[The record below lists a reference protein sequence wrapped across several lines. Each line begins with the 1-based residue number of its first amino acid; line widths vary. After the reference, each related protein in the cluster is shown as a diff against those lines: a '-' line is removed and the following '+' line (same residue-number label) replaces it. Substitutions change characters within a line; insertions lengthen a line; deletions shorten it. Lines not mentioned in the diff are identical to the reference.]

1 PSCGRSFE
9 PLDPRM
15 FSYNSRRGWC
25 DACYGTGLAAV
36 ADEDESDEPWLGD
49 GANGGARRGR
59 RRAAARRNGD
69 DGEDGL
75 EPAVC
80 GVCGGRRLNR
90 EAEAVYFRG
99 FSISDFGADSI
110 REALEYFRRLKL
122 EGRERDIA
130 RDVLPELVSRLEFL
144 DLVGLGYLTLDRGA
158 PTLSGGEAQRIRLAS
173 QLGSNLRGVCYI
185 LDEPTIG
192 LHPRDNA
199 LLPDTTG
206 ALSRKGNTVVVAEH
220 DEETIRRAEHVVDL
234 GPGAGTRGGEV
245 VASGTLDAL
254 LAAPRSV
261 TGRVLAEPPRHP
273 IMPRRPTTIAADGG
287 NGNALVIR
295 GARRH
300 NLKSIDVAVPL
311 ERLVCV
317 TGVSGS
323 GKSTLVRH
331 VLRDNLKRLLAARG
345 ARGKKRVTLV
355 GCDAIEGA
363 ERIDRVLEVDQTPIG
378 KTPRSC
384 PATYVGIWDDVRR
397 LFAQTT
403 EAALRGYDAGRF
415 SFNVPGD
422 RCDACEGQGLKR
434 IEMSFLPDVR
444 V

>member
-1 PSCGRSFE
+1 
-9 PLDPRM
+9 
-15 FSYNSRRGWC
+15 
-25 DACYGTGLAAV
+25 
-36 ADEDESDEPWLGD
+36 
-49 GANGGARRGR
+49 
-59 RRAAARRNGD
+59 
-69 DGEDGL
+69 
-75 EPAVC
+75 
-80 GVCGGRRLNR
+80 
-90 EAEAVYFRG
+90 
-99 FSISDFGADSI
+99 
-110 REALEYFRRLKL
+110 
-122 EGRERDIA
+122 
-130 RDVLPELVSRLEFL
+130 
-144 DLVGLGYLTLDRGA
+144 GLGYLSLDRGA

-192 LHPRDNA
+192 LHSRDNG
-199 LLPDTTG
+199 LLLDTIT
-206 ALSRKGNTVVVAEH
+206 ALSAKGNTVVVVEH
-220 DEETIRRAEHVVDL
+220 DEETIRRAEHVIDL

-261 TGRVLAEPPRHP
+261 TGRVLADPPRPP
-273 IMPRRPTTIAADGG
+273 IMPRRPTQPAGAEHGA
-287 NGNALVIR
+287 ALVIR

-300 NLKSIDVAVPL
+300 NLKDIDVAIPL

-331 VLRDNLKRLLAARG
+331 VLRDNLKRMLAARG
-345 ARGKKRVTLV
+345 SRRKRPVELV
-355 GCDAIEGA
+355 GCDAIEGV

-403 EAALRGYDAGRF
+403 EAALRGYDASRF
-415 SFNVPGD
+415 SFNVPGG
-422 RCDACEGQGLKR
+422 RCDECEGQGLKK

-444 V
+444 VPCERCNGARFNAETLDVTYRGKNIGEVLAMTVDEAVEFFDAHPKVRHALELLSDVGLGYLTLGQPSPTLSGGEAQRVKLVTELAKARPGDVGRRATQEHVLYVLDEPTI